1 MTNRLLAPA
10 PYARFQTSGGSY
22 RADQKGVIAA
32 AAIGDVIDLIRGG
45 CTLLPDDNDFTT
57 TADPTE
63 LSDQTQGF
71 SVGSRWFNTAG
82 GRAWVCLSTAAG
94 AAIWILA
101 GVVPGMGAEPSNM
114 RTYFGGGTGTLLAEG
129 SLARQLGNPLAGN
142 SADTTDDVL
151 ASYTLPALS
160 LDVAGRGLRITARG
174 MTGPSSNDKR
184 AKLWFDAKI
193 SAGVVVAG
201 SVIADTGAWADA
213 ITPNNNVGWQL
224 TSNVFKLGDAGSNTQ
239 YAQSSAILGGSHG
252 GIGLPVF
259 PTAIETGAIV
269 IALTGSSPTAA
280 AANDLV
286 ATWFEVSAMN

>member
-22 RADQKGVIAA
+22 KADQKGVIAA

-71 SVGSRWFNTAG
+71 SVGSRWFNTAA
-82 GRAWVCLSTAAG
+82 GRAWVCLSTTPG
-94 AAIWILA
+94 AAIWILD

-114 RTYFGGGTGTLLAEG
+114 RAYFGGGTGTLLAEG

-184 AKLWFDAKI
+184 AKQWFDAKI
-193 SAGVVVAG
+193 SAGVVVGG
-201 SVIADTGAWADA
+201 SVIAYTGAWADTM
-213 ITPNNNVGWQL
+213 TPNNNVGWQL

-269 IALTGSSPTAA
+269 IALTGSSYTAA